1 MSDASTPPEAAP
13 TQPTSG
19 AVLRSAPRHAC
30 QPDAALEAM
39 VRRVK
44 LPDGAPAA
52 LRTAGVPLL
61 TAALVAT
68 GQGAAHATP
77 EISAATTAGSSAVAA
92 GQSATQAPAHPTY
105 RVREGDTLA
114 EIARRTGLS
123 VPALIEANHLSPT
136 GLIRIGQVLVLPGLK
151 TPASAAG
158 QPATTHPAG
167 RTGGTIYLVQPGDTV
182 AAIAE
187 HFGISPASIVR
198 ANKLANPSRIRPGLK
213 LRLPG
218 VPSRARTHPASQGKP
233 ATAANAGTNA
243 GNKAGSKT
251 PAPTPTRPYTVK
263 AGDTLIGISQ
273 AQKVAL
279 EVLLKLNGLTQAS
292 VIHPD
297 QVLRLPAPPAP
308 KVPDTFNGRKYP
320 AAVAQAAAANR
331 AELAK
336 RAMPTRAQMRQL
348 VQDTAAGMGVDPA
361 LALGVAWQE
370 SGFNPRVVSPAN
382 AIGTMQVIPG
392 TGVWASDLVGRR
404 LDLLKP
410 QDNVTAGVAVLAALL
425 ARAKNEDEAIAGYYQ
440 GLASVRA
447 RGMFEDT
454 KSYVASVQAHRKR
467 FAAELGKG

>member
-13 TQPTSG
+13 TQPSAG
-19 AVLRSAPRHAC
+19 AVPRSAPRHAS
-30 QPDAALEAM
+30 QPDDALDAM
-39 VRRVK
+39 ARRVK

-52 LRTAGVPLL
+52 LRTAGLPLL

-77 EISAATTAGSSAVAA
+77 GSSAGTAAVAA
-92 GQSATQAPAHPTY
+92 GQGTGISAAQPTY
-105 RVREGDTLA
+105 RVRGGDTLA
-114 EIARRTGLS
+114 EISRRTGIS
-123 VPALIEANHLSPT
+123 VPALIEANHLPPT
-136 GLIRIGQVLVLPGLK
+136 GLIRIGQVLVLPGLRAPG
-151 TPASAAG
+151 TAG
-158 QPATTHPAG
+158 QATTHPAG
-167 RTGGTIYLVQPGDTV
+167 RSGGTLYLVQPGDTV

-198 ANKLANPSRIRPGLK
+198 ANKLANPSRIRPGIK

-218 VPSRARTHPASQGKP
+218 VPSRARTHPAAHGTSGGTTGGTAGPTTPEP
-233 ATAANAGTNA
+233 A
-243 GNKAGSKT
+243 
-251 PAPTPTRPYTVK
+251 PTRPYTVQ

-273 AQKVAL
+273 AQKVPL

-297 QVLRLPAPPAP
+297 QVLLLPAPPKP
-308 KVPDTFNGRKYP
+308 KVPDSFNGRRYP
-320 AAVAQAAAANR
+320 EAVVKAAAANR
-331 AELAK
+331 AALAK
-336 RAMPTRAQMRQL
+336 RPMPTRAEMRRM
-348 VQDTAAGMGVDPA
+348 VQDTAAAMGVDPA

-404 LDLLKP
+404 LDLLAP

-425 ARAKNEDEAIAGYYQ
+425 ARAKDDDEAIAGYYQ

-454 KSYVASVQAHRKR
+454 KSYVASVQTHRKR
-467 FAAELGKG
+467 FAAELAKG